1 MSYIYNNDK
10 YNSNF
15 ESKNYKIPPEN
26 NVIDSIDKRLEML
39 EKQKEEIQKKFGID
53 EATLNSINISG
64 HKIKYPSYLNKK
76 MGIPKR
82 EGYENLTKIEV
93 LKDRDKDK
101 ERYSNIN
108 YKTPEK
114 LIDSLKYEPNIND
127 LITEE
132 EFVPKF
138 TNLNEPKSKSI
149 NPPTYEINDYIDDV
163 INHNFFED
171 ILH

>member
-1 MSYIYNNDK
+1 MSYLYNN
-10 YNSNF
+10 SNDINAD
-15 ESKNYKIPPEN
+15 EVKNYKLNADI

-53 EATLNSINISG
+53 EALLNSINI
-64 HKIKYPSYLNKK
+64 YNNLPSHLMKK
-76 MGIPKR
+76 TTKPKR
-82 EGYENLTKIEV
+82 EGYENLTKIAVISRIEE
-93 LKDRDKDK
+93 K
-101 ERYSNIN
+101 YNNN

-138 TNLNEPKSKSI
+138 SNFKESKSKNI
-149 NPPTYEINDYIDDV
+149 NPPTCDVIDYIDDV
-163 INHNFFED
+163 VNNDFLND
-171 ILH
+171 VLH